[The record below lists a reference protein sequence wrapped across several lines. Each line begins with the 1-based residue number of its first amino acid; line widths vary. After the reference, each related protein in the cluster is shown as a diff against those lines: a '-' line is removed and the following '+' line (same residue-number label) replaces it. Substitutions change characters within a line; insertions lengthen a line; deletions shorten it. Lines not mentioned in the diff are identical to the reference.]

1 MAQQPTA
8 DTEIKM
14 TSREHN
20 IAETALRRLADSRS
34 SFPATH
40 SAQATM
46 RRSASLARR
55 AVVTATVRN
64 SRGSVQYAGGRPL
77 ARRSTSCATF
87 ASHGTT
93 AGCECCSIT
102 GTPAASS
109 SLSVGRSSTN
119 FGALYQ
125 RQVECLRANGHSY
138 GGGSASRRWAS
149 SSSSQTNA
157 SDGNPTATTTTPLSE
172 VSADDLQL
180 AAAAALEPDSD
191 QHQEQDQSQPSQTPK
206 HDHLSDIPGAQAGGG
221 KKLAIVFTCTVCSTR
236 SAKKFSEQAYNHGV
250 VLVRCPGCQNLHLI
264 ADRLGF
270 FTDDEI
276 DGDGDGSGWDIQKA
290 LEKRGDDIVAVT
302 DDNVLELT
310 MADVLGKEKF
320 DAVVGGGGVVGDD
333 ESRSS
338 NGGDS
343 KK

>member
-1 MAQQPTA
+1 M
-8 DTEIKM
+8 
-14 TSREHN
+14 
-20 IAETALRRLADSRS
+20 
-34 SFPATH
+34 
-40 SAQATM
+40 
-46 RRSASLARR
+46 
-55 AVVTATVRN
+55 
-64 SRGSVQYAGGRPL
+64 
-77 ARRSTSCATF
+77 
-87 ASHGTT
+87 
-93 AGCECCSIT
+93 
-102 GTPAASS
+102 
-109 SLSVGRSSTN
+109 GRSFSN
-119 FGALYQ
+119 FGAIHPQELKY
-125 RQVECLRANGHSY
+125 LKMNGYSY
-138 GGGSASRRWAS
+138 GDSSMSRRWAS
-149 SSSSQTNA
+149 SSSSKSDA
-157 SDGNPTATTTTPLSE
+157 SDSNPTATTSLSE

-180 AAAAALEPDSD
+180 AAAAAMEPDSD
-191 QHQEQDQSQPSQTPK
+191 QHSAQASQLPK
-206 HDHLSDIPGAQAGGG
+206 HDHLSDIPGAQTGGG

-320 DAVVGGGGVVGDD
+320 EAVVGSGAVSDD
-333 ESRSS
+333 DDKS
-338 NGGDS
+338 NDDGDS

>member
-1 MAQQPTA
+1 
-8 DTEIKM
+8 
-14 TSREHN
+14 
-20 IAETALRRLADSRS
+20 
-34 SFPATH
+34 
-40 SAQATM
+40 M
-46 RRSASLARR
+46 R
-55 AVVTATVRN
+55 
-64 SRGSVQYAGGRPL
+64 
-77 ARRSTSCATF
+77 
-87 ASHGTT
+87 
-93 AGCECCSIT
+93 
-102 GTPAASS
+102 
-109 SLSVGRSSTN
+109 
-119 FGALYQ
+119 
-125 RQVECLRANGHSY
+125 
-138 GGGSASRRWAS
+138 RRWAS
-149 SSSSQTNA
+149 SSSTNNDDK
-157 SDGNPTATTTTPLSE
+157 SDDGNPTADTTTPLSE
-172 VSADDLQL
+172 VSAEDLQL
-180 AAAAALEPDSD
+180 AAAAAMEPDSD
-191 QHQEQDQSQPSQTPK
+191 DQPAQSSQLPK

-320 DAVVGGGGVVGDD
+320 EAVVDGGAIRDD
-333 ESRSS
+333 GNSS
-338 NGGDS
+338 SGGDS

>member
-1 MAQQPTA
+1 M
-8 DTEIKM
+8 
-14 TSREHN
+14 S
-20 IAETALRRLADSRS
+20 
-34 SFPATH
+34 
-40 SAQATM
+40 
-46 RRSASLARR
+46 
-55 AVVTATVRN
+55 
-64 SRGSVQYAGGRPL
+64 
-77 ARRSTSCATF
+77 
-87 ASHGTT
+87 
-93 AGCECCSIT
+93 
-102 GTPAASS
+102 
-109 SLSVGRSSTN
+109 
-119 FGALYQ
+119 
-125 RQVECLRANGHSY
+125 
-138 GGGSASRRWAS
+138 
-149 SSSSQTNA
+149 
-157 SDGNPTATTTTPLSE
+157 PLSE

-180 AAAAALEPDSD
+180 AAAAAMEPDSD
-191 QHQEQDQSQPSQTPK
+191 DQLAQPSQTPK
-206 HDHLSDIPGAQAGGG
+206 HDHLSDIPGAQTGGG

-320 DAVVGGGGVVGDD
+320 EAVAGFDAGNSDGGSSSGGS
-333 ESRSS
+333 ES
-338 NGGDS
+338 N

>member
-1 MAQQPTA
+1 
-8 DTEIKM
+8 
-14 TSREHN
+14 
-20 IAETALRRLADSRS
+20 
-34 SFPATH
+34 
-40 SAQATM
+40 M
-46 RRSASLARR
+46 R
-55 AVVTATVRN
+55 
-64 SRGSVQYAGGRPL
+64 
-77 ARRSTSCATF
+77 
-87 ASHGTT
+87 
-93 AGCECCSIT
+93 
-102 GTPAASS
+102 
-109 SLSVGRSSTN
+109 
-119 FGALYQ
+119 
-125 RQVECLRANGHSY
+125 
-138 GGGSASRRWAS
+138 RRWAS
-149 SSSSQTNA
+149 SSSTNNDDI
-157 SDGNPTATTTTPLSE
+157 SDGNPTADTTTPLSE
-172 VSADDLQL
+172 VSAEDLQL
-180 AAAAALEPDSD
+180 AAAAAMEPDSD
-191 QHQEQDQSQPSQTPK
+191 DQPAQSSQLPK

-320 DAVVGGGGVVGDD
+320 EAVVGGGAIRDD
-333 ESRSS
+333 GNSS
-338 NGGDS
+338 SGGDS